1 MKNRPES
8 TPSPEQAEKTPQ
20 VVLHLFRHAEAE
32 RDPNKSNNAFELSE
46 TGRKQAFEK
55 GKVDGA
61 KNLKQSVAF
70 GSPRKRAQQT
80 ASYIMAGKNF
90 DSITGDET
98 LEELK
103 EKIDQ
108 DLKVGS
114 KIGIDPRLD
123 FHLDKN
129 TPFGQEAYK
138 AVFIDKD
145 YLKFLVNRSD
155 ALAIETNDKLA
166 STYSRQAGAIAE
178 IIKKYIEV
186 SGQWDKLVKKGE
198 YEDSKLERFLGS
210 HGGVVESFLLKVI
223 EKTKGIGERNRLLS
237 IMPHQFEYTEGIN
250 ITIENRG
257 QTIHVLFKKES
268 ADNPKENF
276 IFDEDISLKIIEE
289 IIEENHA

>member
-1 MKNRPES
+1 MKNRLES
-8 TPSPEQAEKTPQ
+8 NLDPEQKEKTAQ
-20 VVLHLFRHAEAE
+20 VVLHLFLHAEAE
-32 RDPNKSNNAFELSE
+32 RDPNKSNQSFELSE

-55 GKVDGA
+55 GKIDGA
-61 KNLKQSVAF
+61 DNLKQSVAF

-80 ASYIMAGKNF
+80 ASFAMSGKSL
-90 DSITGDET
+90 DSITGAET

-108 DLKVGS
+108 NLKVGS

-129 TPFGQEAYK
+129 SPFGQEAYK
-138 AVFIDKD
+138 AVFINKD

-155 ALAIETNDKLA
+155 VLAIETNDKLA

-178 IIKKYIEV
+178 IVKKYIAV
-186 SGQWDKLVKKGE
+186 SGQWDKLTEKGK

-223 EKTKGIGERNRLLS
+223 EKTKGIGERDRLLG
-237 IMPHQFEYTEGIN
+237 IMPHQFEYAEGIN
-250 ITIENRG
+250 ITIENRA
-257 QTIHVLFKKES
+257 QTIHVLFKKGNTS
-268 ADNPKENF
+268 NPKESF
-276 IFDEDISLKIIEE
+276 IFDEDITLE
-289 IIEENHA
+289 IIDEIIKESHV

>member
-1 MKNRPES
+1 MKKRFES
-8 TPSPEQAEKTPQ
+8 NLSPEQAEKAPQ

-32 RDPNKSNNAFELSE
+32 RNPNKPNNFFELSE
-46 TGRKQAFEK
+46 TGRKQAFKK

-61 KNLKQSVAF
+61 ENLKQSVAF

-80 ASYIMAGKNF
+80 ASFAMSGKSL
-90 DSITGDET
+90 DSITGTDT

-108 DLKVGS
+108 NLKVGS

-129 TPFGQEAYK
+129 TPFGEQAYK

-155 ALAIETNDKLA
+155 ELAIETSDKQA

-178 IIKKYIEV
+178 IIKKYVAV
-186 SGQWDKLVKKGE
+186 SGQWDKLVKKGK

-223 EKTKGIGERNRLLS
+223 EKTKGIRERDRLLN
-237 IMPHQFEYTEGIN
+237 IMPHQFEYTEGIK
-250 ITIENRG
+250 ITIKNRG
-257 QTIHVLFKKES
+257 QTIHVLFKKEN
-268 ADNPKENF
+268 ANNPKENF
-276 IFDEDISLKIIEE
+276 IFDEDISLE
-289 IIEENHA
+289 IIDEIIKESHV